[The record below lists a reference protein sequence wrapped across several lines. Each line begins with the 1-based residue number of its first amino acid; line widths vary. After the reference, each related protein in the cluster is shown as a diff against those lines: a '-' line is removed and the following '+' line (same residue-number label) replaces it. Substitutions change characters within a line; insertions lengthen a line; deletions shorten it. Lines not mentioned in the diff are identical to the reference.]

1 MKWYDGYSGAS
12 LTLLVEL
19 QHLRV
24 LKEFHILHL
33 SPPWRWEQDEA
44 LLAHPWNKI
53 ISQEDRGYQHTRSNR
68 VSEAQDKCELR
79 WLTLWIKLWHHTW
92 PQLLPLYLNL
102 SSFWTNFLSK
112 GYNMWDTYD
121 TICSSTRIRNM
132 FCIKGYGMLT
142 WLILF
147 VSSLAIIDL
156 DIVDVVGSGMVAD
169 GTPCGSGKVCI
180 NFDYFYKTFS
190 NPELKKIRV
199 KSIIFLM
206 SP

>member
-1 MKWYDGYSGAS
+1 M
-12 LTLLVEL
+12 
-19 QHLRV
+19 
-24 LKEFHILHL
+24 
-33 SPPWRWEQDEA
+33 
-44 LLAHPWNKI
+44 
-53 ISQEDRGYQHTRSNR
+53 
-68 VSEAQDKCELR
+68 
-79 WLTLWIKLWHHTW
+79 TLWIKLWHHTW

-180 NFDYFYKTFS
+180 NFM
-190 NPELKKIRV
+190 
-199 KSIIFLM
+199 IIFTKRSVTQSWRKSVLVNSHSLNFINNKICSYLKYTRNKATGCYDIVNIIM
-206 SP
+206 KRQNLIIFYQCQQISRRF